1 MAAFLREQ
9 AGRTGQKNWLRQEK
23 SQTAG
28 GKIFQATSKVR
39 EEVTRSSHNGI
50 TIIRDALSNQKNSL
64 FNIGKRNVIPSPH
77 TLQFERLGHIFLT
90 DFLKG
95 VNVYCNQ
102 NQQNMA

>member
-39 EEVTRSSHNGI
+39 EEMTQSLHNGI
-50 TIIRDALSNQKNSL
+50 TMIRDALPIFRSHFFGRL
-64 FNIGKRNVIPSPH
+64 FKSVEKSIATIISKVRA
-77 TLQFERLGHIFLT
+77 
-90 DFLKG
+90 K
-95 VNVYCNQ
+95 
-102 NQQNMA
+102 A